1 MKSII
6 VFDGIQL
13 IALAVGFICLMILG
27 FALLLDRQYRKH
39 PHGRFKKF
47 WYKVFGVDKDLW

>member
-6 VFDGIQL
+6 VFDGIQI
-13 IALAVGFICLMILG
+13 IAAIIAVICGLFMGFIY
-27 FALLLDRQYRKH
+27 LLDRHYRKH

>member
-6 VFDGIQL
+6 VFDGIKIIAAIVAVIGGL
-13 IALAVGFICLMILG
+13 ILLFI
-27 FALLLDRQYRKH
+27 FLLDAHYRRH

-47 WYKVFGVDKDLW
+47 WYKVFGVDKKYW